1 MGTLTMNCILLATGS
16 LVIVL
21 NCFEAVC
28 LLRVTKRK
36 PFDSLLLSLS
46 FADILSATP
55 TVIFVALR
63 IVGMLKD
70 QDGLLLLIILMAST
84 GFSHDHTAAITIERL
99 LAVKQPLA
107 HSIRMRGKFQGI
119 LITVVWVLG
128 ILNAIMIIWVYK
140 NRNYTLLFLKVGCGS
155 VIPHSIFYTV
165 SYISIFRAA
174 NAREAF
180 IHTEREGA
188 QRSQI
193 KAIWDESAH
202 KKQRNMFITSVMLV
216 FSFVVCLY
224 PTCIDVLLAKSI
236 NDLSDKAHIFLL
248 VNSICNP
255 LIYFYKGY
263 RQRLINANNRMKLCR
278 NCFISEG
285 N

>member
-1 MGTLTMNCILLATGS
+1 MSCILLATGS

-21 NCFEAVC
+21 NCFEVVC
-28 LLRVTKRK
+28 LLRITKRK

-55 TVIFVALR
+55 IVIFVALR
-63 IVGMLKD
+63 IVGILRD
-70 QDGLLLLIILMAST
+70 QDGFLLLIILMAST
-84 GFSHDHTAAITIERL
+84 GFSYDHTAAITLERL
-99 LAVKQPLA
+99 LAVKQPLT
-107 HSIRMRGKFQGI
+107 HSVRMRGKFHGI

-128 ILNAIMIIWVYK
+128 ILNAIIIIWVYK
-140 NRNYTLLFLKVGCGS
+140 NKQYALLCLKIGVGNM
-155 VIPHSIFYTV
+155 IPHSIFYTV

-180 IHTEREGA
+180 KHTEREGA
-188 QRSQI
+188 QRSHI
-193 KAIWDESAH
+193 KAIWDGNAQ
-202 KKQRNMFITSVMLV
+202 KKQRNMFITSVMIVL
-216 FSFVVCLY
+216 SFVVCLY
-224 PTCIDVLLAKSI
+224 PTCIEVLIAKSI

-263 RQRLINANNRMKLCR
+263 RQRLITNNRMKLCR